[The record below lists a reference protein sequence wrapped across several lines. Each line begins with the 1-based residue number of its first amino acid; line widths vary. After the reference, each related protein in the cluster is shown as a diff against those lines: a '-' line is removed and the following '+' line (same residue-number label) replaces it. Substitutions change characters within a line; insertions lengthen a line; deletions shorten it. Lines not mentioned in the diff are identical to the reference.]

1 MTVATLVLGLTCL
14 IVLLVTGLVVDARDQ
29 DDIDTLGV
37 VLTFLIMPMLLALT
51 ILGIIQV
58 AS

>member
-14 IVLLVTGLVVDARDQ
+14 VVLLATGLIVDARDP